1 MDSLRGH
8 LLVAGPG
15 LVDPNFR
22 RTVVLIG
29 EHGEEGAMGVVL
41 NRPSGIEVDE
51 AVPPLGELGGVDGV
65 VYVGGPVQPQAI
77 VVLGDFA
84 EPEQAGVLVFGS
96 IGFLPSEI
104 EPDEIGELARARV
117 FAGYAGWGAGQLEGE
132 LEEGSWIVEPAAPTD
147 VFTDVPE
154 QLWSDVLRRKG
165 GSFSRARHDAG
176 RPARSTSPS
185 GVPFGALEREHQ
197 PAEMVVQLFTLSG
210 VERGGRDQRFLLRLY
225 VH

>member
-15 LVDPNFR
+15 LIDPNFR

-41 NRPSGIEVDE
+41 NRPSGIEVEE
-51 AVPPLGELGGVDGV
+51 AVPPLGGLIGVDGV

-77 VVLGDFA
+77 VVLGEFA

-104 EPDEIGELARARV
+104 EPAELGELSRARV

-132 LEEGSWIVEPAAPTD
+132 LDEGSWIVEPAAPD
-147 VFTDVPE
+147 DIFTETPR

-165 GSFSRARHDAG
+165 GPFS
-176 RPARSTSPS
+176 
-185 GVPFGALEREHQ
+185 VLALMPDDPR
-197 PAEMVVQLFTLSG
+197 VN
-210 VERGGRDQRFLLRLY
+210 
-225 VH
+225 